1 MILLVQDK
9 SYIGRTA
16 KMYDGLLACRD
27 RSPHSL
33 LLRAT
38 TG

>member
-1 MILLVQDK
+1 MILLVLDK
-9 SYIGRTA
+9 SYIGRTP
-16 KMYDGLLACRD
+16 KMYDRLLACRD

-33 LLRAT
+33 LVRAT